1 MPPDLRPEG
10 RGSAACLESAGV
22 TLYIL
27 CRTFL
32 LGLLNLFSFMK
43 LAYYPSAHIGVR
55 QVSLAALLA
64 LSITVQSSTPQQTAA
79 DVSSPPQTLEL
90 GKVVKSE
97 LRGGQG
103 HEYRFNLPTGQYAR
117 LEINQKSIDLDVAAF
132 GPDGKQIFETDVTA
146 AGELETASLISAAE
160 GQHSIR
166 LKSTDNIAP
175 TGEYEITLV
184 EVQPAT
190 EANKSLI
197 AGERARA
204 AAAVLYRQQNADA
217 MRSAIQ
223 KHLEAL
229 QYWRAAGDAKEE
241 SATLSTIGTVYKD
254 VGEKQKALEYLNQG
268 LQVARTTG
276 DKIGEAWALDG
287 LGNVYQEFGDKKQ
300 AVGTLEQALTLWRAT
315 GHRNGELNT
324 LNNLGVTYYGLDE
337 KQKMLEYFEQ
347 ARAISHDLH
356 NQSDEASL
364 LNNLAAAHG
373 SLGNYAKDLELETV
387 ALDIQRQR
395 KDRDGQAIAL
405 NNMGY
410 AYSILSQYQ
419 KAMDAYTEA
428 LTLEHDL
435 GARKREAITL
445 NNMAWV
451 YSAIGDKENAIKS
464 YTRSA
469 EISRQVDDSF
479 HLGLTLGNL
488 GANYAEL
495 HDYKN
500 AVSFNE
506 QALPLHRKSGNRNG
520 EALTLNNMGLVS
532 AQLGEREKAIDYY
545 RQSLSILRTT
555 QDKRVLA
562 QVLRKLGAL
571 SHQMG
576 DAKALEFLNESV
588 SVSRLVGDRKSEA
601 ESLGE
606 IARLKLDQGD
616 LEAARKN
623 CDDALAILD
632 SLRSTI
638 TNPSLRAWFSQAG
651 RKVYEVN
658 LQTLLRLHQQHPD
671 AGYDGDAFVAAE
683 KARARSLLELLGESQ
698 AQIREGVDTSL
709 LDREIELRRTIA
721 SKAQRQER
729 LLGGKHKDEEEA
741 AAAKELDS
749 LTREYDQLQSTIRK
763 QSPAYAALTMPV
775 PLTLEEIRRKVL
787 DADTVLLEYSL
798 GEEKSFLFSVTL
810 RSIDVFD
817 LPKRETVEAAAR
829 RVYDLLIARNLR
841 IPGET
846 AQQRMARVRLA
857 DTEYQLASAELSRMV
872 VGPAARKLGN
882 KRLLIIAEGA
892 LQYVPFTGLPDPQA
906 TTTKAEPLLAAHE
919 MVTAPSASVLAL
931 IRADVSHRKPA
942 EKVLAVLADPVFDNH
957 DSRIAQHDGKTV
969 PVNAASNAAPSEAT
983 RSASESGVQR
993 FERLRFSRREAEQI
1007 ARLVNGPEKFT
1018 ALDFAASRVTATSA
1032 ELAQYR
1038 IVHFATHGIINNQH
1052 PELSGLVLSLVDE
1065 KGDPV
1070 DGFLRL
1076 YDIYNLKLGADLVV
1090 LSACQTALGKEMAG
1104 EGLIGL
1110 TRGFV
1115 YAGAPRV
1122 VASLWRIDD
1131 RVTAEL
1137 MGSFYSSMLTRG
1149 ERPAAALRAAQLA
1162 MWKTAGWSSPYYW
1175 AAFTLQGEWK

>member
-1 MPPDLRPEG
+1 
-10 RGSAACLESAGV
+10 
-22 TLYIL
+22 
-27 CRTFL
+27 
-32 LGLLNLFSFMK
+32 MK
-43 LAYYPSAHIGVR
+43 LASYPSARLGVR
-55 QVSLAALLA
+55 QVSLAAVLV
-64 LSITVQSSTPQQTAA
+64 LSITAWSSTPQQTAA
-79 DVSSPPQTLEL
+79 DVSSPPQILEL
-90 GKVVKSE
+90 GKVVKNE

-103 HEYRFNLPTGQYAR
+103 HEYRFNLPARQYAR
-117 LEINQKSIDLDVAAF
+117 IEVNQKSIDLVVAAF
-132 GPDGKQIFETDVTA
+132 GPDGKQIFETNVTA
-146 AGELETASLISAAE
+146 AGELEIASLISSVE
-160 GQHSIR
+160 GQHSIQ
-166 LKSTDNIAP
+166 LKSADNTAP
-175 TGEYEITLV
+175 AGEYEITLV
-184 EVQPAT
+184 AVQPAS
-190 EANKSLI
+190 EANKSRI

-204 AAAVLYRQQNADA
+204 AAAVLYLQQNADA
-217 MRSAIQ
+217 MRSAIE

-229 QYWRAAGDAKEE
+229 QYWRAANDAKEE

-268 LQVARTTG
+268 LQVARAAG

-287 LGNVYQEFGDKKQ
+287 LGNVYQEFGDKKE
-300 AVGTLEQALTLWRAT
+300 AIGILEQALTLWRAT

-364 LNNLAAAHG
+364 LNNLAAAYG
-373 SLGNYAKDLELETV
+373 SLGNYAKDLELEAV

-395 KDRDGQAIAL
+395 QDRDGQAIAL

-410 AYSILSQYQ
+410 SYSILSQYQ

-428 LTLEHDL
+428 LNLEHDL

-464 YTRSA
+464 YSRSA
-469 EISRQVDDSF
+469 EISREVDDSF

-488 GANYAEL
+488 GSNYAEL
-495 HDYKN
+495 HDYDK
-500 AVSFNE
+500 ALSFDE
-506 QALPLHRKSGNRNG
+506 QALALDRKSGNRNG
-520 EALTLNNMGLVS
+520 EALTLNNLGFVS

-545 RQSLSILRTT
+545 RQSLNILRTT

-576 DAKALEFLNESV
+576 DTKALEYLNESV

-606 IARLKLDQGD
+606 IARVKLDQGD
-616 LEAARKN
+616 LEDARKN

-658 LQTLLRLHQQHPD
+658 LQTLLRLHKEHPN

-698 AQIREGVDTSL
+698 ARIREGVDTSL
-709 LDREIELRRTIA
+709 LDRELELRRTIA

-775 PLTLEEIRRKVL
+775 PLTLAEIRSKVL
-787 DADTVLLEYSL
+787 DADTVLLEYCL
-798 GEEKSFLFSVTL
+798 GEEKSFLFAVTL
-810 RSIDVFD
+810 QSVDVFD

-829 RVYDLLIARNLR
+829 RVYDLLIARNVR
-841 IPGET
+841 VPGET
-846 AQQRMARVRLA
+846 AQQRRARVRLA
-857 DTEYQLASAELSRMV
+857 ETEYQSAATELSHMML
-872 VGPAARKLGN
+872 GPTASMLGN
-882 KRLLIIAEGA
+882 KRLLIVAEGA
-892 LQYVPFTGLPDPQA
+892 LQYVPFTALPDPQTPQTRMA
-906 TTTKAEPLLAAHE
+906 KAEPLLAAHE
-919 MVTAPSASVLAL
+919 IVTAPSASVLAL

-942 EKVLAVLADPVFDNH
+942 EKVLAVLADPVFDSD
-957 DSRIAQHDGKTV
+957 DSRVAQHEKTV

-983 RSASESGVQR
+983 RSGSESGVQR

-1007 ARLVNGPEKFT
+1007 ALLVNRPEKFT
-1018 ALDFAASRVTATSA
+1018 ALDFAASRATATSA
-1032 ELAQYR
+1032 ELAHYR
-1038 IVHFATHGIINNQH
+1038 ILHFATHGIINNQH

-1065 KGDPV
+1065 KGYPV

-1115 YAGAPRV
+1115 YAGTPRV

-1137 MGSFYSSMLTRG
+1137 MGSFYNSMLTRG

-1162 MWKTAGWSSPYYW
+1162 MWKTTGWESPYYW